1 MDPRY
6 VAASVGISVLGS
18 YTACNAAEVY
28 RSSFST
34 RTKQAALGLFSVN
47 IGGVSIWAM
56 HAIAMYARRSDD
68 CYNPG
73 LVALSAVLAVTF
85 VHAGAL
91 IATNDAFFGR
101 AKSDN
106 LSVLKVRGALV
117 ARRVSRLVG
126 PAAALLLT
134 DLLALIAA
142 LLARLL
148 CARTRST

>member
-1 MDPRY
+1 MDPQY

-34 RTKQAALGLFSVN
+34 RTRRAALGLFSLN
-47 IGGVSIWAM
+47 IGGVSIWSM
-56 HAIAMYARRSDD
+56 HAIAMYAHRSDD

-73 LVALSAVLAVTF
+73 LVALSAILAVTF

-106 LSVLKVRGALV
+106 LSVLRVRGGSCRSAPVAAYGPCCCALADELTRSARCV
-117 ARRVSRLVG
+117 ACF
-126 PAAALLLT
+126 
-134 DLLALIAA
+134 
-142 LLARLL
+142 L